1 MAMFLYPH
9 SIYKIMVKYE
19 SIGQIFCM
27 FISKKLWY
35 SNNEV

>member
-1 MAMFLYPH
+1 MAMFLYRYF
-9 SIYKIMVKYE
+9 IYEIMVKYE

-35 SNNEV
+35 SSNEV